1 MHASQKYQNFSE
13 SAVAIFSLA
22 LLLLDP
28 KRFMASTMLISSL
41 VFLKTPGLSPNH
53 SALTV
58 RSRSRSSLCLVQN
71 FPWVRSQDLY
81 VFQGE
86 ALNLKLFPIAG
97 LTVIAIVEESPLW
110 HMNPEVIV
118 WRKWPVTN
126 NSFFSPRAQMGN
138 FFLLSLE
145 LCLQKLQRRHC
156 QRTPYPPTKMSV
168 LVNMVW
174 LTMVY
179 NKWLEGARTSE
190 NTDIELQ
197 MKIIWDLFWM

>member
-53 SALTV
+53 SALSV

-81 VFQGE
+81 MFQGE

-126 NSFFSPRAQMGN
+126 NSFFPPGHRWGT
-138 FFLLSLE
+138 FFC
-145 LCLQKLQRRHC
+145 CLWNSVCKNCKEDTAEGLPIHLQRC
-156 QRTPYPPTKMSV
+156 QCRWTWCGWPWFT
-168 LVNMVW
+168 
-174 LTMVY
+174 
-179 NKWLEGARTSE
+179 TSG
-190 NTDIELQ
+190 
-197 MKIIWDLFWM
+197 